1 LTIGI
6 EPSTRSE
13 DFEVVSLV
21 FASLAQQP
29 RHLVKKLRLCALA
42 GLFFCFSVGPVF
54 ASGYAAALL
63 DYQVGRY
70 DAAYQGFM
78 ASVAKGDA
86 RGRYYIAMMYKDG
99 LGVRQ
104 DLGQALTWYGC
115 AVASRAPMAVSARIW
130 RDLLRASLPA
140 SVIQQVRVDGRSCS
154 GVTVAGPAVERQ
166 VTYREILSPAQSMD
180 QDLQKSLPG
189 QGRGIR
195 GSSFAQVFFWP
206 VEMALRTIGRA
217 AEGRSGVRAASV
229 QNAPAA
235 GPQDPNTVFLAAF
248 CWVILA
254 LAAIGL
260 KSSFGA
266 IANKRRGQ
274 IPNPASAD

>member
-1 LTIGI
+1 M
-6 EPSTRSE
+6 
-13 DFEVVSLV
+13 VSLV
-21 FASLAQQP
+21 LALLARQP
-29 RHLVKKLRLCALA
+29 RHLAKKLRPCALA

-54 ASGYAAALL
+54 ANGYSAALL

-78 ASVAKGDA
+78 ASVAEGDA

-115 AVASRAPMAVSARIW
+115 AVASRAPMAVNARIW

-154 GVTVAGPAVERQ
+154 GVAATGQAVERR
-166 VTYREILSPAQSMD
+166 VTYREILSPARRMD
-180 QDLQKSLPG
+180 QGLQKSLSG

-195 GSSFAQVFFWP
+195 GSSFVQVFFWP
-206 VEMALRTIGRA
+206 VELVLRTMGRA
-217 AEGRSGVRAASV
+217 AEGRSGVRAALAKNT
-229 QNAPAA
+229 QAPNPP
-235 GPQDPNTVFLAAF
+235 GPNTVFLAAF
-248 CWVILA
+248 CWVVLA
-254 LAAIGL
+254 MAAIGL
-260 KSSFGA
+260 RSTLGA
-266 IANKRRGQ
+266 IANRRR
-274 IPNPASAD
+274 NKSPAPSH